1 MEAQKLLK
9 DALHGSPFSTLTIEY
24 DINNMESV
32 KYATGPLLV
41 EIDRQINEDLGLVLN
56 NCCEFGGDEIMTAG
70 IYVANIIPAS
80 TADRCGALNV
90 GDQLLAIDDVNLE
103 DWTGSPDDA
112 ERLLREATKL
122 QILPYH
128 TFQRIPSRNYHGSGN
143 DFIRR
148 VDRGGV

>member
-9 DALHGSPFSTLTIEY
+9 DTSHGTTFTTLTIEY

-41 EIDRQINEDLGLVLN
+41 EIDRQVNEDLGLVLS
-56 NCCEFGGDEIMTAG
+56 NCCDFAGDEIMTAG

-90 GDQLLAIDDVNLE
+90 GDQLLAIDDINLE
-103 DWTGSPDDA
+103 DWNGGPDDA
-112 ERLLREATKL
+112 ERLLREASKL

-128 TFQRIPSRNYHGSGN
+128 MFQRIPSRNYHGAGKQHSQLLLF
-143 DFIRR
+143 DF
-148 VDRGGV
+148 